1 VHPAGAQ
8 RRSLRRMSEVTPG
21 APVAILAGGGRLPCL
36 IADAVAAR
44 GRAPVVFAFSGEA
57 DPKAFQHTAVHPI
70 RVGEI
75 GRILRLIQEAGC
87 REAVFIGSISRRP
100 DFKAIRPDF
109 ATMKLLPRILQL
121 LRDGDDGLLS
131 GLAKILQEYGVT
143 LVSPL
148 AVAPQLAL
156 PEGVIAGQV
165 DDESHKDARRAA
177 EAARLIGRLDIGQAA
192 VAMGGRVVAVEDAG
206 GTDDLLKR
214 VSALRER
221 GRISSSGGVLVKC
234 MKPQQDSRVDVPA
247 IGPDTAE
254 AARRAGLDGVAGE
267 AGRTIVAGMAE
278 TMDAFRESRL
288 FLIGMQPP
296 EHADG
301 G

>member
-1 VHPAGAQ
+1 
-8 RRSLRRMSEVTPG
+8 MSEVTPG
-21 APVAILAGGGRLPCL
+21 APVAILAGGGRLPRL
-36 IADAVAAR
+36 IAEAVAAQ
-44 GRAPVVFAFSGEA
+44 GRTPVVFAISGEA
-57 DPKAFQHTAVHPI
+57 DPSAFQHAAVHAV

-75 GRILRLIQEAGC
+75 GRILRLLQEARC
-87 REAVFIGSISRRP
+87 EEAVFIGSISRRP

-109 ATMKLLPRILQL
+109 GTMKLLPRILQL
-121 LRDGDDGLLS
+121 LRRGDDSLLS

-156 PEGVIAGQV
+156 PEEVIAGQV
-165 DDESHKDARRAA
+165 DDESLKDARRAA

-192 VAMGGRVVAVEDAG
+192 VAIGGRVVAVEDAG
-206 GTDDLLKR
+206 GTDDLLMR

-221 GRISSSGGVLVKC
+221 GRIPSSGGVLVKC

-278 TMDAFRESRL
+278 TVDAFRQARL
-288 FLIGMQPP
+288 FLLGLRSP
-296 EHADG
+296 EPAG
-301 G
+301 GD